1 MKKQHYILISLIWLC
16 IAVVFAIILRSS
28 FMFGMGS
35 WFNYKYFLH
44 THSHIAFL
52 GWIFNIIYY
61 FLLKQYELLELKK
74 YGILYVLLN
83 ISVLGM
89 LLTYPFQGYAA
100 LSILFTTLHILFS
113 YIFAFFFVKDTKGKK
128 SIHRKFALAGIFFMT
143 ISSVGPFMLG
153 PIISMGLKETIWYDL
168 AIYFYLHFQYN
179 GWFLMSLIS
188 IIVFKIKVIDT
199 DNWNRAFNLF
209 FVSTILNLSLS
220 TLWTNPGWV
229 INILSVLSSMMQF
242 HALFLMSKDLHNY
255 FKTVDRF
262 QSYIY
267 KLIFL
272 LITLKVFFAL
282 TGSIQEVAYFV
293 YYNRNL
299 VIGFLHLV
307 FLGIITP
314 FFFQQIAN
322 EVGIEKKEKYKQLM
336 VVFMLLFFVS
346 EVLYMLTALGFKGE
360 TTLLLLQ
367 MIVYTT
373 WLLAAATISLAGYF
387 IYSKYKPTLSSELK
401 H

>member
-16 IAVVFAIILRSS
+16 VAVVFAIILRSS

-89 LLTYPFQGYAA
+89 LLTYPFQGYSA
-100 LSILFTTLHILFS
+100 LSIVFTTLHILFS
-113 YIFAFFFVKDTKGKK
+113 YVFAFFFVKDTKGKK
-128 SIHRKFALAGIFFMT
+128 SIHRKFALAGVFFMT
-143 ISSVGPFMLG
+143 LSSVGPFMLG

-188 IIVFKIKVIDT
+188 IMVFKIKVIDN

-220 TLWTNPGWV
+220 TLWTDPGWV
-229 INILSVLSSMMQF
+229 INMLSVLSSMMQF

-272 LITLKVFFAL
+272 LIALKVFFAL
-282 TGSIQEVAYFV
+282 TGSIQEVAFFV

-322 EVGIEKKEKYKQLM
+322 DAGVEKDGKYKQLI
-336 VVFMLLFFVS
+336 VVFMLLFFIS

-360 TTLLLLQ
+360 TTLLLMQL
-367 MIVYTT
+367 IVYTT
-373 WLLAAATISLAGYF
+373 WLLAAATISLSVYF
-387 IYSKYKPTLSSELK
+387 IYKNYKPALSSELK